1 VFHLADSLGARDCLE
16 HRAIERK
23 ELERMCSELGIPGDF
38 DIAQISWRPDYDL
51 FFYSELS
58 RRTRRIYLFREDYI
72 FDCEK
77 AVVVETAQ
85 LGHATYV
92 FAKPRDMDNF
102 LARYTKTTKTGTR
115 RNQDN
120 VAEQLGFL
128 SRLVH
133 GSSLQSW
140 LIELRERIGEQPQ
153 KSTDA

>member
-1 VFHLADSLGARDCLE
+1 
-16 HRAIERK
+16 
-23 ELERMCSELGIPGDF
+23 
-38 DIAQISWRPDYDL
+38 
-51 FFYSELS
+51 
-58 RRTRRIYLFREDYI
+58 
-72 FDCEK
+72 
-77 AVVVETAQ
+77 VVETAQ